1 MKKKEYIS
9 PVMTAVALKAK
20 HRLLVGSDSKIYR
33 KVSIK
38 NTPGIDHQQEID
50 EEDDGGELD

>member
-38 NTPGIDHQQEID
+38 NTPGIDDPQNFD
-50 EEDDGGELD
+50 EEDEGGELD

>member
-20 HRLLVGSDSKIYR
+20 HRLLVGSDNKIYR
-33 KVSIK
+33 KVSVK
-38 NTPGIDHQQEID
+38 NPPIGDNPQDFD

>member
-33 KVSIK
+33 KVSTK
-38 NTPGIDHQQEID
+38 YSPGVDPTQEIE
-50 EEDDGGELD
+50 EEDNGGELD

>member
-9 PVMTAVALKAK
+9 PDMKAVALKAK
-20 HRLLVGSDSKIYR
+20 HRLLVGSDNKIYR

-38 NTPGIDHQQEID
+38 NPPIGDNPQDFD

>member
-9 PVMTAVALKAK
+9 PVMMAVALKAK

-38 NTPGIDHQQEID
+38 NTPGIDPQQEID
-50 EEDDGGELD
+50 EEDEGGELD